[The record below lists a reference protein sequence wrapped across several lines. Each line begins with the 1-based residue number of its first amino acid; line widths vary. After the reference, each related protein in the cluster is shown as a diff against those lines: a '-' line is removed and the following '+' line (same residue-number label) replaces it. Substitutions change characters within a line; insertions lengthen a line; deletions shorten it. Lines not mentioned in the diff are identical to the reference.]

1 MQNSLSNPQ
10 PLLLKML
17 GGIEDYAILLL
28 DKLGNVASLNKGA
41 EKIKG
46 YSSDEI
52 IGHNF
57 RIFYTDE
64 ALKNKVPELL
74 LEKALLKGKAQHRG
88 WRVKKDGKTFW
99 AHVTITTI
107 YDEQNEVIGFCKFT
121 RDLTDKLNAEK
132 ALREY
137 ARLLEFRNKELEQFV
152 YIASHDLQEPLLTV
166 NNFVGL
172 LKKEYG
178 DQFDENGALY
188 LKYISESTE
197 KMRYLIKGL
206 LDYARL
212 GTPAAK
218 EPVNCNFLVES
229 VKQELSNQI
238 AATGMTIQYDNL
250 PVVYGYAA
258 ELKQLFHHLISNSL
272 KFRKKDIL
280 PEVQIRATED
290 DQYWNFDFSDNGIGI
305 EAQYKEKIFSIF
317 QRLHSHEDYEGHGIG
332 LSHCKKIVE
341 LHGGEIFVKSVVNQG
356 STFCFSLKSN
366 IYQ

>member
-1 MQNSLSNPQ
+1 MQNILSNPQ

-17 GGIEDYAILLL
+17 GGVEDYAILIL
-28 DKLGNVASLNKGA
+28 DKLGNISSLNKGA

-46 YSSDEI
+46 YSSKEI
-52 IGHNF
+52 IGRNF
-57 RIFYTDE
+57 RIFYTEE
-64 ALKNKVPELL
+64 ALKNGIPDLL
-74 LEKALLKGKAQHRG
+74 LQKALLKGKAQHRG
-88 WRVKKDGKTFW
+88 WRVKKDGKMFW

-107 YDEQNEVIGFCKFT
+107 YDEDNEVIGFCKFT

-178 DQFDENGALY
+178 ELFDENGTLY
-188 LKYISESTE
+188 LRYISEATV
-197 KMRYLIKGL
+197 KMKTLIKGL

-212 GTPAAK
+212 GTPAAR
-218 EPVNCNFLVES
+218 EQVNCNFLVETA
-229 VKQELSNQI
+229 KQELSEQI
-238 AATGMTIQYDNL
+238 AATGMTIQFDNL
-250 PVVYGYAA
+250 PVVYGYSA
-258 ELKQLFHHLISNSL
+258 ELKQLFHHLISNSM

-280 PEVQIRATED
+280 PEVQITATED

-305 EAQYKEKIFSIF
+305 ETRYKEKIFSIF
-317 QRLHSHEDYEGHGIG
+317 QRLHSQEDYEGHGIG

-341 LHGGEIFVKSVVNQG
+341 LHGGEIFVKSVLNEG
-356 STFCFSLKSN
+356 STFCFSLKKQ
-366 IYQ
+366 YHQ